1 MVYELFLN
9 LLYSDL
15 ANISMLKQ
23 VITINRSSTQS
34 ITVDISDCNMVRIT
48 AARGA
53 NLQFIVYEVLSGGIS
68 ETYVGTKLLT
78 ASISGT
84 TLTCV
89 PSANMGYVVTV
100 EVFKNG

>member
-1 MVYELFLN
+1 
-9 LLYSDL
+9 
-15 ANISMLKQ
+15 MLKQ
-23 VITINRSSTQS
+23 VITINRSSSQS
-34 ITVDISDCNMVRIT
+34 ITVDVSDCNMVRIT

-53 NLQFIVYEVLSGGIS
+53 NLQFIVYEVLAGGIS
-68 ETYVGTKLLT
+68 ETYVGTKLLA

-84 TLTCV
+84 TLTCA